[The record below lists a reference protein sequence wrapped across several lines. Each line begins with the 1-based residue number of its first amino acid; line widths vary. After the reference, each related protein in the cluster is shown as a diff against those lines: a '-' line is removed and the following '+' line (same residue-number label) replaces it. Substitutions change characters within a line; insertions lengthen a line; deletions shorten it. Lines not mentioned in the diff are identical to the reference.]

1 MVFEECM
8 ECQSLIPLSGLR
20 DHIRACVKSL
30 PSDVSL
36 FTICENYIKKKRV
49 YIDLYTLCVIKIEWL
64 FGSKQIVCFMD
75 LWNLK

>member
-1 MVFEECM
+1 MVLEECM

-36 FTICENYIKKKRV
+36 FTICENNIVKKRV
-49 YIDLYTLCVIKIEWL
+49 YIDLYTLCVIKKDKIEWL
-64 FGSKQIVCFMD
+64 FGSK
-75 LWNLK
+75 